1 MNVKVN
7 GNDYDIEILG
17 EKATVNGKE
26 VSIKL
31 NEDMITLDGNIF
43 YVDFVEEGEPTLM
56 IINGV
61 AYSVFRPKGETVS
74 IKNIKAPISGR
85 VIDVL
90 VTAGNQIKKGQVL
103 IVIEAMKMENQ
114 IESPVNAEI
123 SEIKVNKGQS
133 VKAGE
138 VMITFV

>member
-61 AYSVFRPKGETVS
+61 AYSVFRPEGDSVS

-90 VTAGNQIKKGQVL
+90 VTTGNQIKKGQVL

-123 SEIKVNKGQS
+123 SEVKVNKGQS
-133 VKAGE
+133 VKGGE
-138 VMITFV
+138 VMITFL

>member
-1 MNVKVN
+1 MELLIQ
-7 GNDYDIEILG
+7 YLG
-17 EKATVNGKE
+17 PRAN
-26 VSIKL
+26 S
-31 NEDMITLDGNIF
+31 
-43 YVDFVEEGEPTLM
+43 
-56 IINGV
+56 
-61 AYSVFRPKGETVS
+61 VS

-90 VTAGNQIKKGQVL
+90 VTTGNQIKKGQVL

-138 VMITFV
+138 VMITFL

>member
-7 GNDYDIEILG
+7 ENDYDIEILG

-31 NEDMITLDGNIF
+31 NEDMISLDGNVF

-61 AYSVFRPKGETVS
+61 AYSVFRPKGESVS

-85 VIDVL
+85 VLDVL

-123 SEIKVNKGQS
+123 SEVKVNKGQS
-133 VKAGE
+133 VKGGE
-138 VMITFV
+138 VMITFL

>member
-31 NEDMITLDGNIF
+31 NEDMISLDGNVF

-61 AYSVFRPKGETVS
+61 AYSVFRPEGDSVS

-85 VIDVL
+85 IIDVL
-90 VTAGNQIKKGQVL
+90 VTTGNQIKKGQVL

-133 VKAGE
+133 VMAGE
-138 VMITFV
+138 VMITFL

>member
-61 AYSVFRPKGETVS
+61 AYSVFRPEGDSVS

-90 VTAGNQIKKGQVL
+90 VTTGNQIKKGQVL

-138 VMITFV
+138 VMITFL

>member
-31 NEDMITLDGNIF
+31 NEDMISLDGNIF

-61 AYSVFRPKGETVS
+61 AYSVFRPEGDSVS

-90 VTAGNQIKKGQVL
+90 VTAENQIKKGQVL
-103 IVIEAMKMENQ
+103 IVIDAMKMENQ
-114 IESPVNAEI
+114 IESPVNAKI

-133 VKAGE
+133 VMAGE
-138 VMITFV
+138 VMITFL

>member
-31 NEDMITLDGNIF
+31 NEDMISLDGNVF

-61 AYSVFRPKGETVS
+61 AYSVFRPEGDSVS

-90 VTAGNQIKKGQVL
+90 VTTGNQIKKGQVL

-114 IESPVNAEI
+114 IESPVNAKI

-133 VKAGE
+133 VMAGE
-138 VMITFV
+138 VMITFL

>member
-7 GNDYDIEILG
+7 GNEYDIEILG

-31 NEDMITLDGNIF
+31 NEDMISLDGNIF

-56 IINGV
+56 ILNGV
-61 AYSVFRPKGETVS
+61 AYSVFRPQGETVS

-90 VTAGNQIKKGQVL
+90 VTTGNQIKRGQVL

-133 VKAGE
+133 VMAGE

>member
-26 VSIKL
+26 MSIKL
-31 NEDMITLDGNIF
+31 NEDMISLDGNIF

-61 AYSVFRPKGETVS
+61 AYSVFRPEGDSVS

-90 VTAGNQIKKGQVL
+90 VTAENQIKKGQVL
-103 IVIEAMKMENQ
+103 IVIDAMKMENQ
-114 IESPVNAEI
+114 IESPVNAKI

-133 VKAGE
+133 VMAGE
-138 VMITFV
+138 VMITFL

>member
-7 GNDYDIEILG
+7 ENDYDIEILG

-26 VSIKL
+26 VTIKL

-90 VTAGNQIKKGQVL
+90 VTMGNQIKKGQVL

-138 VMITFV
+138 VMITFL

>member
-1 MNVKVN
+1 MKVN

-31 NEDMITLDGNIF
+31 NEDMISLDGNIF

-61 AYSVFRPKGETVS
+61 AYSVFRPEGDSVS

-90 VTAGNQIKKGQVL
+90 VTTGNQIKKGQVL

-123 SEIKVNKGQS
+123 SEVKVNKSQS

-138 VMITFV
+138 VMITFL

>member
-31 NEDMITLDGNIF
+31 NEDMISLDGNVF

-61 AYSVFRPKGETVS
+61 AYSVFRPQGDSVS

-85 VIDVL
+85 IIDVL
-90 VTAGNQIKKGQVL
+90 VTTGNQIKKGQVL

-123 SEIKVNKGQS
+123 SEVKVNKGQS

-138 VMITFV
+138 VMVTFL

>member
-61 AYSVFRPKGETVS
+61 AYSVFRPEGDSVS

-90 VTAGNQIKKGQVL
+90 VTAENQIKKGQVL
-103 IVIEAMKMENQ
+103 IVIDAMKMENQ
-114 IESPVNAEI
+114 IESPVNAKI
-123 SEIKVNKGQS
+123 SEIKVIKGQS
-133 VKAGE
+133 VMAGE
-138 VMITFV
+138 VMITFL

>member
-31 NEDMITLDGNIF
+31 NEDMISLDGNIF

-61 AYSVFRPKGETVS
+61 AYSVFRPEGDSVS

-90 VTAGNQIKKGQVL
+90 VTTGNQIKKGQVL

-123 SEIKVNKGQS
+123 SEVKVNKSQS

-138 VMITFV
+138 VMITFL

>member
-7 GNDYDIEILG
+7 ENDYDIEILG

-90 VTAGNQIKKGQVL
+90 VTAGNQIKRGQVL

>member
-31 NEDMITLDGNIF
+31 NEDMITLDGNVF

-61 AYSVFRPKGETVS
+61 AYSVFRPEGDSVS

-90 VTAGNQIKKGQVL
+90 VTAENQIKKGQVL

-114 IESPVNAEI
+114 IESPVNAKI

-133 VKAGE
+133 VMAGE
-138 VMITFV
+138 VMITFL

>member
-31 NEDMITLDGNIF
+31 NEDMISLDGNIF

-90 VTAGNQIKKGQVL
+90 VTAENQIKKGQVL
-103 IVIEAMKMENQ
+103 IVIDAMKMENQ
-114 IESPVNAEI
+114 IESPVNAKI

-133 VKAGE
+133 VMAGE
-138 VMITFV
+138 VMITFL

>member
-61 AYSVFRPKGETVS
+61 AYSVFRPEGDSVS

-138 VMITFV
+138 VMITFL

>member
-61 AYSVFRPKGETVS
+61 AYSVFRPEGDSVS

-114 IESPVNAEI
+114 IESPVNAKI

-138 VMITFV
+138 VMITFL

>member
-61 AYSVFRPKGETVS
+61 AYSVFRPKGDSVS

-114 IESPVNAEI
+114 IESPVNAKI

-138 VMITFV
+138 VMITFL

>member
-31 NEDMITLDGNIF
+31 NEDMISLDGNIF

-61 AYSVFRPKGETVS
+61 AYSVFRPEGDSVS

-90 VTAGNQIKKGQVL
+90 VTAENQIKKGQVL

-133 VKAGE
+133 VMAGE
-138 VMITFV
+138 VMITFL

>member
-138 VMITFV
+138 VMITFL

>member
-31 NEDMITLDGNIF
+31 NEDMITLDGNVF

-85 VIDVL
+85 VLDVL
-90 VTAGNQIKKGQVL
+90 VTAGNQIKRGQVL

-114 IESPVNAEI
+114 IESPVNAKI

-138 VMITFV
+138 VMITFL

>member
-31 NEDMITLDGNIF
+31 NEDMISLDGNVF

-61 AYSVFRPKGETVS
+61 AYSVFRPEGDSVS

-90 VTAGNQIKKGQVL
+90 VTTGNQIKKGQVL

-123 SEIKVNKGQS
+123 SEVKVNKGQS

-138 VMITFV
+138 VMITFL